1 MLKNSYYRWVIFWP
15 LMLYDLIRWIINHRQ
30 IPLPF
35 LLKRHILLSY
45 IKNNNLDYFIETGT
59 CYGDMLAG
67 IKNHVEKA
75 VSVEIDENL
84 HHAAQNRFI
93 NDEHVKI
100 ILGDSADIL
109 PAIVKE
115 IDKPTLFYLDA
126 HYSGSVTGRGKTD
139 TPLLSEL
146 KLLSKMNMKNHVIL
160 IDDARHLGKNGYP
173 TFFEIKELFDLKEV
187 SIRNKKDIIRIEPYR

>member
-1 MLKNSYYRWVIFWP
+1 MKNNKMRWSLFWP
-15 LMLYDLIRWIINHRQ
+15 LMFYDLIRWLFRSKGL
-30 IPLPF
+30 PLPF
-35 LLKRHILLSY
+35 LLKRKILLNY
-45 IKNNNLDYFIETGT
+45 IKKKRLDNFIETGT

-84 HHAAQNRFI
+84 YQAAQNRFI

-126 HYSGSVTGRGKTD
+126 HYSGSGTGRGKTD

-146 KLLSKMNMKNHVIL
+146 KLLSKMNIKNHIIL
-160 IDDARHLGKNGYP
+160 IDDARHLGNNGYP

-187 SIRNKKDIIRIEPYR
+187 SIHNKKDIIRIEPYR

>member
-1 MLKNSYYRWVIFWP
+1 MKNNKIRWSLFGP
-15 LMLYDLIRWIINHRQ
+15 LMFYDLIRWLFRSKGL
-30 IPLPF
+30 PLPF
-35 LLKRHILLSY
+35 LLKRKILLNY
-45 IKNNNLDYFIETGT
+45 IKKKRLDNFIETGT

-84 HHAAQNRFI
+84 YQAAQNRFI

-126 HYSGSVTGRGKTD
+126 HYSGSGTGRGKTD

-146 KLLSKMNMKNHVIL
+146 KLLSKMNIKNHIIL
-160 IDDARHLGKNGYP
+160 IDDARHLGNNGYP

-187 SIRNKKDIIRIEPYR
+187 SIHNKKDIIRIEPYR